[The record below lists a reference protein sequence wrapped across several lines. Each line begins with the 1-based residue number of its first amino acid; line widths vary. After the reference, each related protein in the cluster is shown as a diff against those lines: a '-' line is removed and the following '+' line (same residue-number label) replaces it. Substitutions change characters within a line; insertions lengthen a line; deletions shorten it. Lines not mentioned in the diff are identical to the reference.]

1 MFFDNKG
8 RYNFPIS
15 KFSGK
20 KFQLFF
26 ITYFI
31 CAILRNVIVGSQL
44 THKDISKHSKKNK
57 KHYKWHTKRG
67 GNFVLYRNYL

>member
-44 THKDISKHSKKNK
+44 THKDISKHSKKK
-57 KHYKWHTKRG
+57 QKTLQMAHKTGWQ
-67 GNFVLYRNYL
+67 FCII

>member
-44 THKDISKHSKKNK
+44 TNKDISKHSKKQK
-57 KHYKWHTKRG
+57 TLQMAHKTGWQ
-67 GNFVLYRNYL
+67 FCII

>member
-20 KFQLFF
+20 KIQIFF

-31 CAILRNVIVGSQL
+31 YAILRNVIVGSQL
-44 THKDISKHSKKNK
+44 TNKDISKHSK

-67 GNFVLYRNYL
+67 SNFVLYRNYL